1 FVFSANNMSLN
12 TVILPSDMNALLL
25 RFHNFFF
32 PLWQGE
38 DRVCKCF
45 CGSQQAYRVVP
56 YEGAMSTVDSRENFF
71 GSDIMTQQNMDVIVG
86 LCSGILITWLLM
98 WLNRVWKSARSL
110 FCQMVKLPILLG
122 KKPPAPVN
130 SWAALHELHV

>member
-1 FVFSANNMSLN
+1 KLKLTVTM

-98 WLNRVWKSARSL
+98 WLNRVWKSASQL
-110 FCQMVKLPILLG
+110 NIFLQYFLITCCIHFVSCASVAHTSPKHQ
-122 KKPPAPVN
+122 
-130 SWAALHELHV
+130 

>member
-1 FVFSANNMSLN
+1 
-12 TVILPSDMNALLL
+12 MNALLL

-98 WLNRVWKSARSL
+98 WLNRVWKSASQLNRRSMEYKEKTSL
-110 FCQMVKLPILLG
+110 
-122 KKPPAPVN
+122 
-130 SWAALHELHV
+130 S